1 MGREAKYDASTIQ
14 VLEGWEAIRKRP
26 GMYVGST
33 GERGLHI
40 LVFEVVDRAVSEV
53 LAGRASRVEVTLL
66 PGGGVR
72 VADDGAGYPFEDTD
86 VPGLEYELT
95 RMYVRIGVGAPRYP
109 LLGFCGVGLLVVNA
123 LSSRLV
129 AEVQRAGVRRTQEY
143 TRAAAVT
150 QPSDAGS
157 AVGTGTTITFWPD
170 PDIFQTTQ
178 CSFDA
183 LAERFRELAF
193 LNQDVD
199 ISLTDERRL
208 TEPLSL
214 RFRYPGGARDMVAFL
229 DEQAAAP
236 GHSDV
241 IGFVREEPQMAGTME
256 VAWRWRDSGQPT
268 IRSFANSRPTTEG
281 GAHLLG
287 FHDGVAA
294 AVNAYARQRGPLTAA
309 DPGFSN
315 DQLGK
320 CLTEVISVRLEYPEF
335 EGATRGRLGNRAV
348 RACVRRA
355 VQEHL
360 GSWLEEHPRQA
371 ATVIDRMA
379 QEARGDRPL
388 P

>member
-1 MGREAKYDASTIQ
+1 MGQEAEYDASQIQ

-33 GERGLHI
+33 DERGLHN
-40 LVFEVVDRAVSEV
+40 LVFEVVDRASNEV
-53 LAGRASRVEVTLL
+53 LIGRASRIEITLL

-72 VADDGAGYPFEDTD
+72 VTDDGTGYPFEDTD

-95 RMYVRIGVGAPRYP
+95 QMYVRVGVGAPRYP
-109 LLGFCGVGLLVVNA
+109 ILGFCGVGLVVVNA
-123 LSSRLV
+123 LSSQLV
-129 AEVQRAGVRRTQEY
+129 AEVQREGVRRVQEY
-143 TRAAAVT
+143 ARAAAVT
-150 QPSDAGS
+150 RPTDAGP

-178 CSFDA
+178 CSFDV
-183 LAERFRELAF
+183 LAHRFRELAF
-193 LNQDVD
+193 LNQGLD

-208 TEPLSL
+208 TEPRSL
-214 RFRYPGGARDMVAFL
+214 QFRYPGGARDMVAFL

-236 GHSDV
+236 GHSTI

-256 VAWRWRDSGQPT
+256 VAWRWRDSGRPT
-268 IRSFANSRPTTEG
+268 IRSFANSRPTPEG

-287 FHDGVAA
+287 FNDGVAD
-294 AVNAYARQRGPLTAA
+294 AVNAYARQRGSLIAA

-315 DQLGK
+315 DQVSK
-320 CLTEVISVRLEYPEF
+320 RLTAVISVKLESPEF

-348 RACVRRA
+348 RACVQRA

-360 GSWLEEHPRQA
+360 GSWLDEHPRQA
-371 ATVIDRMA
+371 ATVIGRTA
-379 QEARGDRPL
+379 QEARGDRPR